1 MSVMTSHHAS
11 LSRHCGDCRR
21 LLDDERGAAL
31 VEMAM
36 VLPVLMLLIMGI
48 IVYGQWLACANA
60 LQQSANEG
68 ARASLSGLSQEERAL
83 TARQT
88 VTDSLSHYDGIDQRK
103 IVVGIQDDGAT
114 VNVTVNYDMSDQPV
128 MNLPFVPIPDKIVSR
143 SSAVRL
149 SSF

>member
-1 MSVMTSHHAS
+1 MTSDNAS
-11 LSRHCGDCRR
+11 LSRHRSGRRR
-21 LLDDERGAAL
+21 LLRDERGAAL

-68 ARASLSGLSQEERAL
+68 ARASLSGLSQDERAL

-88 VTDSLSHYDGIDQRK
+88 VADSLSHYDGIDQRK
-103 IVVGIQDDGAT
+103 VVVGVQDDGTT

-128 MNLPFVPIPDKIVSR
+128 MKLPFVPIPDKVVSR
-143 SSAVRL
+143 SAAVRL
-149 SSF
+149 TNF